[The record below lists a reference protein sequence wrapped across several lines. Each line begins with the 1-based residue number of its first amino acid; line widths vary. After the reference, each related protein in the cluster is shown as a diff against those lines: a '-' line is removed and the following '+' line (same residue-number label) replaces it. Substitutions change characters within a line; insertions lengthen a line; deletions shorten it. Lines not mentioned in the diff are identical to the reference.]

1 MNPLPEP
8 LRSLLRGAG
17 VDEDQVLAGT
27 GEPADGGDYLMD
39 PQLTVELLADALRAL
54 HSVDPTRA
62 AVAAAATLSMGA
74 VVAEARAV
82 ADSRDAPE
90 LDEAYSHID
99 RERLLE
105 VLEEGAG
112 QLAEFP
118 PALLVVTHGSPAPAT
133 LRCEGARAVGFV
145 RWEHAAVCDPHRD
158 LAYAA
163 TAVASHLGP
172 MLVPVLM
179 ERYGV
184 RPDPRRLDWW
194 ALAQQLT
201 GTATTVRSTD
211 RR

>member
-1 MNPLPEP
+1 MNPLPEA
-8 LRSLLRGAG
+8 LRSLLRSAG
-17 VDEDQVLAGT
+17 VDEGQVLDSRA
-27 GEPADGGDYLMD
+27 EPADGGDYLMD

-62 AVAAAATLSMGA
+62 SDAAMGKLSMGA
-74 VVAEARAV
+74 VVLEARAA
-82 ADSRDAPE
+82 ADCRDAPE
-90 LDEAYSHID
+90 LDEAYSHMD
-99 RERLLE
+99 RGRLLE
-105 VLEEGAG
+105 VLEEGAR

-145 RWEHAAVCDPHRD
+145 DWDHAALADPHRD

-201 GTATTVRSTD
+201 GTATTVRSPD
-211 RR
+211 P

>member
-1 MNPLPEP
+1 MNPLPEA
-8 LRSLLRGAG
+8 LRSLLRSAG
-17 VDEDQVLAGT
+17 VDEGQVLAST
-27 GEPADGGDYLMD
+27 AEPADGGDYLMD

-62 AVAAAATLSMGA
+62 TDAELETLSMGA
-74 VVAEARAV
+74 VVVEAGAV
-82 ADSRDAPE
+82 AHSGDAPE
-90 LDEAYSHID
+90 LDEAYSHMD
-99 RERLLE
+99 RGRLLE
-105 VLEEGAG
+105 VLEKGAR

-133 LRCEGARAVGFV
+133 LRCEGAKAVGFV
-145 RWEHAAVCDPHRD
+145 DWDHAAVADPHRD

-201 GTATTVRSTD
+201 GTATTVRSPD
-211 RR
+211 P